1 MDAVKSYRRLI
12 VILAIASGLGCLCV
26 TTYPQSPA
34 TITTVKKASSE
45 NVRAELS
52 YQEPTFPNPLA
63 EIYLSQLHLKLIRK
77 GQVALDEMLPIEAG
91 AKVYAL
97 GGPEVRDLDGNGE
110 PEVLLN
116 IRVKIEPFSFTLIY
130 RFDPSSSRYTREQ
143 RPRDEKLEVSN
154 QTNVTRV
161 AISGNIRA
169 ELSYSED
176 IDTEEAPHLRLV
188 RGGRILLNTS
198 VKLTGRDP
206 GVIGSADGPE
216 VRDLDGDGEPEVLLN
231 IVERGAHCCAYSFI
245 YHYLPAQKRYARL
258 DHFWTNYRNTPEL
271 KDLDQDGKLEFI
283 SGNENFSGEFGPYA
297 ITGACPIQIW
307 RYRQGRMQDVTRR
320 YPKLI
325 RKDAQIWW
333 HAYHETR
340 SDWFESPVALAAY
353 LADKYLLGE
362 SVAGWK
368 EVREDYRGEDRQAY
382 FRRLSRAL
390 RKHGYRK

>member
-1 MDAVKSYRRLI
+1 VDAVKSYRRLSLF
-12 VILAIASGLGCLCV
+12 LAIAIALSSLCV
-26 TTYPQSPA
+26 TTYPQSHA
-34 TITTVKKASSE
+34 TITTVKTASSE

-52 YQEPTFPNPLA
+52 YQEPIFPNPLA
-63 EIYLSQLHLKLIRK
+63 EIYLSELHLKLIRK
-77 GQVALDEMLPIEAG
+77 GQVALDEMLPVEAG
-91 AKVYAL
+91 AKVYSL
-97 GGPEVRDLDGNGE
+97 GGPEVRDLDGDGE

-116 IRVKIEPFSFTLIY
+116 IRAKIEQFSFTLIY

-143 RPRDEKLEVSN
+143 RPLDEKLQASN
-154 QTNVTRV
+154 QATVTRT
-161 AISGNIRA
+161 ATSSNIRA
-169 ELSYSED
+169 ELSYNED
-176 IDTEEAPHLRLV
+176 ILIEDIPHLRLV
-188 RGGRILLNTS
+188 RQGQILLNQS

-206 GVIGSADGPE
+206 GVIGSVDGPA
-216 VRDLDGDGEPEVLLN
+216 VRDLDGDGEPEVILN
-231 IVERGAHCCAYSFI
+231 VLERGAHCCAYSFI
-245 YHYLPAQKRYARL
+245 YHYLPTQKRYARL

-271 KDLDQDGKLEFI
+271 KDLDQDGKLEFV
-283 SGNENFSGEFGPYA
+283 SGNEKFSGEFGPYA
-297 ITGACPIQIW
+297 ITGARPIQIW

-353 LADKYLLGE
+353 LADKCLLGE

-368 EVREDYRGEDRQAY
+368 DVRQDYRDEDRQAY

-390 RKHGYRK
+390 RAHGYR